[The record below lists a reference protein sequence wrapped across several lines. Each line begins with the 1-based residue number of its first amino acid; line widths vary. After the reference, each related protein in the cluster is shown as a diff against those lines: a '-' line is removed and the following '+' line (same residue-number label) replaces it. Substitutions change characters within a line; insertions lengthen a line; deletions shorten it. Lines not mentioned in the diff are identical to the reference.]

1 MRGGLA
7 LSLPHRVSVFPAC
20 CGHLASARD
29 RGRGLAGHGST
40 VVGQPACGAAR
51 HDRSAW
57 TSFPRRSFCARM
69 VRAVANGLHRAGQLI
84 HKHTRIGA
92 SRWLCAASDVA
103 EPDGSNAS
111 ARASPGRPAAHRRH
125 RACTFAPVRAGK
137 ARSAP
142 PTNRTSHSIGML
154 LGRLCLRA
162 RARGRVAHGSWSW
175 LGSARFFWMCTC
187 TMLALS
193 WFPAHSLFRGLE
205 TDKRTNIYLLSK
217 RLR

>member
-20 CGHLASARD
+20 CGHLASAMD

-142 PTNRTSHSIGML
+142 PPT
-154 LGRLCLRA
+154 GRLTLSGCFWGA
-162 RARGRVAHGSWSW
+162 
-175 LGSARFFWMCTC
+175 SACV
-187 TMLALS
+187 
-193 WFPAHSLFRGLE
+193 PAHAAVSRMALGAGWDRRGFSGCAPARCSPLAGFPHTVCLE
-205 TDKRTNIYLLSK
+205 ASRQTNVQIYIS
-217 RLR
+217 